1 MGTVDGIG
9 VDMREN
15 LLNTWYAQ
23 CGYKGFSL
31 TMVKTNTKSPPRAEP
46 LVEQGTGVDHDFM
59 ASISNNTTIMGCN
72 DKERHNSIYEPRNN
86 QQHHNGYYIVD
97 KTVQHGQSVEM
108 DMKIHLADKAPY
120 AEERG
125 PSEW

>member
-1 MGTVDGIG
+1 MWIQG
-9 VDMREN
+9 VQPHYGEDE
-15 LLNTWYAQ
+15 YKEPAQ
-23 CGYKGFSL
+23 G
-31 TMVKTNTKSPPRAEP
+31 RAI
-46 LVEQGTGVDHDFM
+46 GTGVDHDFM

-86 QQHHNGYYIVD
+86 QQHHNGYYYYIVD

-108 DMKIHLADKAPY
+108 DMKIHLADKVTY

-125 PSEW
+125 LAEW